1 MLQYTYDFGDDWVHT
16 IDVQAIDVA
25 ADPTQLPWLL
35 DGSGRGPP
43 EDCGGPYRYMELLAA
58 LDKPLED
65 LDDDTRDLVEWAGLD
80 FDPADFNVEQCR
92 HALLLSSAW
101 GVLKRRR

>member
-1 MLQYTYDFGDDWVHT
+1 
-16 IDVQAIDVA
+16 
-25 ADPTQLPWLL
+25 
-35 DGSGRGPP
+35 
-43 EDCGGPYRYMELLAA
+43 MELLAA

-65 LDDDTRDLVEWAGLD
+65 LDDDIRDLVEWAGLD
-80 FDPADFNVEQCR
+80 FDPEDFNVEQGR